1 MEENSGHKE
10 TTKSTP
16 AKRLKTNEYEDISGQ
31 VLKQITDLKQ
41 DLDVGIKSFVGKVD
55 KLNERMDTKFKEC
68 EEAIIN
74 KVSTEIK
81 GKIL

>member
-1 MEENSGHKE
+1 
-10 TTKSTP
+10 
-16 AKRLKTNEYEDISGQ
+16 
-31 VLKQITDLKQ
+31 
-41 DLDVGIKSFVGKVD
+41 VGIKSFVGKVD
-55 KLNERMDTKFKEC
+55 KLNERMDTKFKEF